1 MPFDGFILGNKLI
14 ILHPKEKFEFIEG
27 KPTNAPSKPLNT
39 WNSSVWQRVKGLKA
53 SDIEQI
59 HIREQAYQQIRAI
72 LSELKSEQYAIFET
86 EKFKRALFINH
97 PAITLNDIR
106 KIFSDFEV
114 IERKR
119 GKRKFLIFRKRP

>member
-1 MPFDGFILGNKLI
+1 MI

-27 KPTNAPSKPLNT
+27 KPTNAPSEPLRA
-39 WNSSVWQRVKGLKA
+39 WNNSAWAKAPAHLKA

-59 HIREQAYQQIRAI
+59 HIREQAYKEVRAI

-86 EKFKRALFINH
+86 EKFKKALFINH